1 MYKKLI
7 QNTLAQFCCHKAGG
21 GYELNE
27 IATNKLGQKEN
38 NLLLVFTH
46 QSVTIFATFA
56 KLGNLNER
64 RLEKKYNGRFYN
76 TFTKQKTKGV
86 RG

>member
-27 IATNKLGQKEN
+27 IARNKLGQKEN

-56 KLGNLNER
+56 KLGNLNEG
-64 RLEKKYNGRFYN
+64 RLAKN
-76 TFTKQKTKGV
+76 TTDGSTIHLQKTKGV